1 MARHFTSRSRRARDR
16 LTEPVSAPKLIAAA
30 VCFRRRDG
38 QLQFRLVRTR
48 DGERWTFPNGP
59 PRVDEL
65 LAQAAARE
73 AAERAAVTGVV
84 AEQPLTEYRH
94 ARRADDLAAAFLLAV
109 QSSAPSAG
117 GGHDPTWFDL
127 ATTREKLAEN
137 RDAAAALELQRVI
150 EIAEREL
157 EDG

>member
-1 MARHFTSRSRRARDR
+1 MARNFTSRSRRARDR

-38 QLQFRLVRTR
+38 RLQFRLVRTR

-127 ATTREKLAEN
+127 ATTRERLAEN
-137 RDAAAALELQRVI
+137 RDADAALELQRVI